1 MRIMKSIV
9 VAGMLACIIGT
20 ARADEIV
27 GAVDNIN
34 LTRNRI
40 TVGGKIFAMS
50 PHNTVGAKI
59 GDLKIGDRV
68 RVFYASGRVPS
79 ETRFNAIRVEK
90 EGN

>member
-1 MRIMKSIV
+1 MGIIKSTV
-9 VAGMLACIIGT
+9 VAGILACMIGT
-20 ARADEIV
+20 AHADEIT
-27 GAVDNIN
+27 GTVDDIN

-40 TVGGKIFAMS
+40 TVGGKSFAMS
-50 PHNTVGAKI
+50 PHNTVGVKI

-79 ETRFNAIRVEK
+79 ETRFNAMRVEK